1 MRLLFDD
8 RERKGYPNIPD
19 EFPDSWF
26 NEEWA
31 QQVHSQTL
39 KRLNERGGLCPQEM
53 VCNMEKLNRDEY
65 RKLTLDTAVK
75 KLMTKLE
82 KEK

>member
-1 MRLLFDD
+1 MRLLIDE
-8 RERKGYPNIPD
+8 RERKVYPNLPN

-53 VCNMEKLNRDEY
+53 VCNIEHLNNDEY
-65 RKLTLDTAVK
+65 RKLTLDMAVK
-75 KLMTKLE
+75 KLMIRLE
-82 KEK
+82 K